1 MDVLKFGTIN
11 PARYIGLDA
20 QIGSLE
26 EGKLADIAVL
36 SGNPLD
42 DILQTNTVE
51 LVVKNGELFD
61 ANTMDQLWPRGGGFS
76 QTLSLMFAS

>member
-61 ANTMDQLWPRGGGFS
+61 ANTMDQLWPVEAEREPFMWQES
-76 QTLSLMFAS
+76 SR